1 MVVLRMRIGAGLT
14 PLFPML
20 RMMRPMRR
28 TKYSRLNCELC
39 RPQAS
44 RKWDEGDHLRR
55 EPAARIGEPE
65 ESKAPPKRASLHAK
79 LGMVITVD
87 CRPLWRAPSLPKF
100 QL

>member
-20 RMMRPMRR
+20 RMIRPG
-28 TKYSRLNCELC
+28 N
-39 RPQAS
+39 
-44 RKWDEGDHLRR
+44 WDEGDHLRR